1 MLIREDR
8 HNARIHDPQVLH
20 AIHFQGAV
28 NNPAIAVQFHC
39 AGARGMPYG
48 NGGVSNVTSS
58 LNQNFVDGDGD
69 ERGVLENVLHPL
81 DPGC

>member
-1 MLIREDR
+1 
-8 HNARIHDPQVLH
+8 
-20 AIHFQGAV
+20 
-28 NNPAIAVQFHC
+28 VQFHC